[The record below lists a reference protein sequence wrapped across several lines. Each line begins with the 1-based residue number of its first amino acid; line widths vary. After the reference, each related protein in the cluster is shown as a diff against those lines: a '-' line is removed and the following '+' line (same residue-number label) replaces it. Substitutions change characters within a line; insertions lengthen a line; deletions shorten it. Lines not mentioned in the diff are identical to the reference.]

1 MPSRKITVFTGT
13 RAEYGLLYW
22 LMKEIESDPDLNLQ
36 LLVSGAHLSS
46 EYGSTFRK
54 IEADGF
60 KIDEKVE
67 MLLSSDTPVGT
78 AKSMGVGILG
88 FADALARL
96 APDALVILGDRY
108 EAFAVAQAAVL
119 LRIPVIHLH
128 GGEVTEGA
136 YDDFIRHAITK
147 LSTFHV
153 TSTEI
158 YRQRVIQLGES
169 PDRVFNWGA
178 IGLDQLSRSTFL
190 SVEELSN
197 CLNFPITGPYF
208 VSTFHPATL
217 SEEDAVESVE
227 AMLASFDQFKDHQVI
242 ITYPNADDGNY
253 EIKVR
258 IQEYAALNPGRVLA
272 AHSLGHLQYLSAVK
286 HSRIVV
292 GNSSSGIIEAPSFQV
307 PTVNIGDRQGGR
319 LAAKS
324 VLHCR
329 PTTEDIV
336 GAINLALSGGYKA
349 PGEMIVNPYG
359 AGDVSSKIVTLLK
372 TGRLSI
378 RKQFYDLPEG
388 NFREQTNQN
397 TRSIRNPAGGHQ
409 DGATGHDLCG
419 GERL

>member
-1 MPSRKITVFTGT
+1 MPLRKIAVFTGT

-22 LMKEIESDPDLNLQ
+22 LMKEIGSDPDLLLQ

-46 EYGSTFRK
+46 EHGSTYRK

-60 KIDEKVE
+60 TIDEKVE

-78 AKSMGVGILG
+78 AKSVGVGILG
-88 FADALARL
+88 YADALTRL
-96 APDALVILGDRY
+96 APDALVLLGDRY
-108 EAFAVAQAAVL
+108 EAFAVAQTAVL

-153 TSTEI
+153 TSTET
-158 YRQRVIQLGES
+158 YRRRVIQMGEN
-169 PDRVFNWGA
+169 PERVFNWGA

-190 SVEELSN
+190 SVEELSA
-197 CLNFPITGPYF
+197 CLNFRITAPYF

-217 SEEDAVESVE
+217 SEEDPVESIE
-227 AMLASFDQFKDHQVI
+227 AMLASFEHFRDHQVI

-258 IQEYAALNPGRVLA
+258 IQDYAARNPGRVLA
-272 AHSLGHLQYLSAVK
+272 AHSLGHLQYLSALK
-286 HSRIVV
+286 HSQVVV

-319 LAAKS
+319 LAATS
-324 VLHCR
+324 VLHCK
-329 PTTEDIV
+329 PTVQDIV
-336 GAINLALSGGYKA
+336 GAINLALASGYKA
-349 PGEMIVNPYG
+349 PGEVILNPYG
-359 AGDVSSKIVTLLK
+359 AGDVSSRIVRLLK
-372 TGRLSI
+372 TCELSVK
-378 RKQFYDLPEG
+378 KQFYDLPEG
-388 NFREQTNQN
+388 YLCDQTNQD
-397 TRSIRNPAGGHQ
+397 TRGIWNAPGGDK
-409 DGATGHDLCG
+409 DGAVGHGLRG
-419 GERL
+419 SERF